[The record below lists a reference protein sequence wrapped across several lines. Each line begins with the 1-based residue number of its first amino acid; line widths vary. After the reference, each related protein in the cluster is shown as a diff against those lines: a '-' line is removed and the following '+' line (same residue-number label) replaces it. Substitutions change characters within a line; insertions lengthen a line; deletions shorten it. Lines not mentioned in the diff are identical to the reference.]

1 MNGRWNNNQWLFSL
15 KHFNIYRIRISQI
28 LHRFLIKI
36 GSFIG
41 GYLTSICSVVLIS
54 LDRVLISAN
63 SMCREKISD
72 ILSESMKGQLEVIK
86 IGDDSGK

>member
-1 MNGRWNNNQWLFSL
+1 M
-15 KHFNIYRIRISQI
+15 
-28 LHRFLIKI
+28 LIN
-36 GSFIG
+36 
-41 GYLTSICSVVLIS
+41 